1 MKKLVLVVISVMLL
15 LTVLIVTTG
24 CSSNYEDKET
34 DVEEYWGG
42 GYFKI
47 IEKWNGNSP
56 CKNNYIVYAV
66 DTKVMYYVQDNI
78 PFTNDS
84 NITPLY
90 NSDGTIRVYEES
102 TK

>member
-1 MKKLVLVVISVMLL
+1 MKKLVSIVMSVMLL

-24 CSSNYEDKET
+24 CSSNYEDRET
-34 DVEEYWGG
+34 DVEEEYWGG

-47 IEKWNGNSP
+47 IEKWNGSSS
-56 CKNNYIVYAV
+56 CNYIVYAV
-66 DTKVMYYVQDNI
+66 DTKVMYYVQDNN
-78 PFTNDS
+78 PLTNA
-84 NITPLY
+84 ITPLY